1 MQQNRKERAFL
12 KEKQQLHI
20 YKKRLPQINQ

>member
-1 MQQNRKERAFL
+1 MQQNRKEQAFL
-12 KEKQQLHI
+12 KEKQQLYI